1 MNARGEKE
9 QTRYTSN
16 TGFNYFSQLG
26 DVSKARCVLFWGRGA
41 DWEGILGP
49 HWLAARR
56 CGCAPAA
63 PRASLIWRVNVEE
76 PQRGVQAFLSRDADL
91 FQEES
96 AVGWL
101 PGLENLLWT
110 KGDKMQGSLLLQWF
124 RRKKERQ
131 RKGERERDK
140 GLTFGSRLG
149 WCIPPLL
156 FLLLLLQLPVLPS
169 GNAPPSTTTFF
180 FLPL

>member
-131 RKGERERDK
+131 TEKRREGERQ
-140 GLTFGSRLG
+140 GSHLRFKARLMH
-149 WCIPPLL
+149 PAAA
-156 FLLLLLQLPVLPS
+156 VS
-169 GNAPPSTTTFF
+169 ASAPAAAGSAIR
-180 FLPL
+180 